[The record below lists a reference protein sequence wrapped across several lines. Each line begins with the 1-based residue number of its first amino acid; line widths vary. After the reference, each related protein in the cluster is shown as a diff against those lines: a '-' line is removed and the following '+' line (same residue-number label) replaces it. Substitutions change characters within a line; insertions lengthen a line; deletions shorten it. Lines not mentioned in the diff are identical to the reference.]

1 MKTSMILKTAVVAT
15 AALMVASC
23 SQKKFNVEGTI
34 TEAQDS
40 MLYLEN
46 VGLEGITAIDSVKL
60 SADGGFSF
68 SGEPSNS
75 PEFYRLRI
83 HDQIINISIDST
95 ETVSVKASYPTMI
108 TQYEVSGSENCQKI
122 KELALKQI
130 DLQQRCFDI
139 QRTIPGIQGRDSLMH
154 MIEAYKD
161 DVKRNYIYSAP
172 DKPYAYFALFQTV
185 GGLLIFDPQTSH
197 EDIKAFAAVATSWDM
212 NYPEALRTQNL
223 HNIAINGIK
232 NDRIVQYKNQTAM
245 EASQLEASGIIDI
258 ALADNKGKTRRL
270 TDLKGKVV
278 LLDFHVFAMDES
290 PKRILALRELYNKFN
305 AQGLEIYQVS
315 LDSDEHFWKQQ
326 TAALPWVCVR
336 DPQSL
341 NSQILSLYNVPA
353 VPDFFLIG
361 RDNNIVLRM
370 NQAEDIEAEI
380 KKLL

>member
-130 DLQQRCFDI
+130 DLQQRCF
-139 QRTIPGIQGRDSLMH
+139 RD
-154 MIEAYKD
+154 
-161 DVKRNYIYSAP
+161 
-172 DKPYAYFALFQTV
+172 
-185 GGLLIFDPQTSH
+185 
-197 EDIKAFAAVATSWDM
+197 AT
-212 NYPEALRTQNL
+212 A
-223 HNIAINGIK
+223 
-232 NDRIVQYKNQTAM
+232 
-245 EASQLEASGIIDI
+245 
-258 ALADNKGKTRRL
+258 
-270 TDLKGKVV
+270 
-278 LLDFHVFAMDES
+278 
-290 PKRILALRELYNKFN
+290 
-305 AQGLEIYQVS
+305 
-315 LDSDEHFWKQQ
+315 
-326 TAALPWVCVR
+326 
-336 DPQSL
+336 
-341 NSQILSLYNVPA
+341 
-353 VPDFFLIG
+353 
-361 RDNNIVLRM
+361 
-370 NQAEDIEAEI
+370 
-380 KKLL
+380 